1 MVQAKKNVKAFFE
14 RYKRRFKLITYPAGT
29 LTVTE
34 IRQVLDIWERQ
45 DGFVPDVIIIDYAD
59 LMSSDDAK
67 VSEFRHR
74 QDYIWKSLRG
84 LSQERHVLVVTATQA
99 DSESYEFIKNLSDCS
114 KIATALYN
122 EGHDKLAEVFDNL
135 GLAGKFYSL
144 WKDSGKGEHY
154 TTATSYYNEAER
166 LYKNLK

>member
-1 MVQAKKNVKAFFE
+1 M
-14 RYKRRFKLITYPAGT
+14 KRLLVAI
-29 LTVTE
+29 
-34 IRQVLDIWERQ
+34 
-45 DGFVPDVIIIDYAD
+45 
-59 LMSSDDAK
+59 LML
-67 VSEFRHR
+67 VM
-74 QDYIWKSLRG
+74 
-84 LSQERHVLVVTATQA
+84 VLVGCKSVVKEPETNSTDIFYTEEKLKEVMKLAEQA
-99 DSESYEFIKNLSDCS
+99 FEYKDGYLMLVQDDSKESYEFIKNLSNCS

>member
-1 MVQAKKNVKAFFE
+1 MKKIILVVLLAMMVTGCTTEVKEPNVKEPEIFYTEEKLKEVKQLAEQAFE
-14 RYKRRFKLITYPAGT
+14 YK
-29 LTVTE
+29 
-34 IRQVLDIWERQ
+34 
-45 DGFVPDVIIIDYAD
+45 DGY
-59 LMSSDDAK
+59 LML
-67 VSEFRHR
+67 VQYESE
-74 QDYIWKSLRG
+74 
-84 LSQERHVLVVTATQA
+84 
-99 DSESYEFIKNLSDCS
+99 ESYEFIKNLSDCS

>member
-1 MVQAKKNVKAFFE
+1 MKKIILVVLLAMMVTGCTTEVKEPNVKEPEIFYTEEKLKEVKQLAEQAFE
-14 RYKRRFKLITYPAGT
+14 YKDGYLI
-29 LTVTE
+29 LVQKDNDE
-34 IRQVLDIWERQ
+34 
-45 DGFVPDVIIIDYAD
+45 
-59 LMSSDDAK
+59 
-67 VSEFRHR
+67 
-74 QDYIWKSLRG
+74 SLKFIEE
-84 LSQERHVLVVTATQA
+84 LS
-99 DSESYEFIKNLSDCS
+99 KCS

-122 EGHDKLAEVFDNL
+122 EGHDKLAEVFDYL

>member
-1 MVQAKKNVKAFFE
+1 MKKIILVVLLAMMITGCMTKVKE
-14 RYKRRFKLITYPAGT
+14 PNIKE
-29 LTVTE
+29 TE
-34 IRQVLDIWERQ
+34 IFYTEEKLKEVMELAEQAFEYK
-45 DGFVPDVIIIDYAD
+45 DGYLILVQKDND
-59 LMSSDDAK
+59 
-67 VSEFRHR
+67 E
-74 QDYIWKSLRG
+74 SLKFIEE
-84 LSQERHVLVVTATQA
+84 LS
-99 DSESYEFIKNLSDCS
+99 KCS
-114 KIATALYN
+114 KIATALYD